1 MEEHFRHGAQT
12 EKKMNTVIEKMYK
25 KELFMIEAE

>member
-1 MEEHFRHGAQT
+1 MEEHFRHGVQT

-25 KELFMIEAE
+25 KELFMIEAD